1 MIYQSISELVG
12 RTPLLRVARYSDAY
26 AKGAEIL
33 CKLECLNPAGS
44 TKDRVALSMIED
56 AEAKGL
62 ISHEKGTV
70 IVEPTSGNTGI
81 GLAAICASRGY
92 ELILTMP
99 DSMSLE
105 RRKLLS
111 AYGAKI
117 ILTRGAL
124 GMRGAIEEAES
135 VAASLPSAFI
145 PSQFSNPANP
155 SAHYTS
161 TAPEI
166 WSDTDGRLD
175 VFVAGIGTGG
185 TISGVAGFLKKKSP
199 SIKIIG
205 VEPSSSPLIS
215 QGRSGSH
222 GLQGIGANFIPENY
236 DASLVDEIITV
247 SEENAYLSAQ
257 RLAKSEG
264 ILCGITSGAAL
275 FAATALA
282 ARPELKGKRI
292 VALLPDTGDRYLSTP
307 LFNEIK

>member
-275 FAATALA
+275 FAATVLA

>member
-247 SEENAYLSAQ
+247 SEEDAYLSAQ

-275 FAATALA
+275 FAATVLA

>member
-135 VAASLPSAFI
+135 IAASLPSAFI

-275 FAATALA
+275 FAATVLA
-282 ARPELKGKRI
+282 ERPELKGKRI